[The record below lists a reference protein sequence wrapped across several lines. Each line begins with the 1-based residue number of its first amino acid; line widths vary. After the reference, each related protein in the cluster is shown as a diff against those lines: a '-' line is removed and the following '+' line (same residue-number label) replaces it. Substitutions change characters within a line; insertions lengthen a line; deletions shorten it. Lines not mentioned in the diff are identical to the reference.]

1 MSDVIAAADQM
12 TYTATVPWFGG
23 KRTIAPRIVEEIGA
37 HRVYWSLFAGSLAVE
52 LAKPPAQMET
62 VNDLHGDVTNLAR
75 VLRDEALS
83 GRLYWR
89 LCRTIPA
96 EPLFRESLAVL
107 AGGLPPGIDA
117 APCADRAYHYFVV
130 CWLGLNGVAG
140 TSRAGSSFAKRF
152 TSGGG
157 APAGRF
163 AGAVESIPW
172 WHERLRNVLVLSE
185 CGLALAERIED
196 RAGTVVYADP
206 PYLVKAG
213 TYLHDFAAADH
224 ERLARALRRFRLT
237 RVVVSYYADPRLAD
251 LYPGWRVVDCA
262 APKRMAKGGAR
273 PAGGT
278 VAPEVLLVNQPETT
292 PVPRG

>member
-1 MSDVIAAADQM
+1 MSIAEQM
-12 TYTATVPWFGG
+12 TYTATVPYFGG
-23 KRTIAPRIVEEIGA
+23 KRTLAPRIVEAIGP

-75 VLRDEALS
+75 VLRDESLS

-96 EPLFRESLAVL
+96 EPLFRESRAVL
-107 AGGLPPGIDA
+107 AGGLPPGLDA
-117 APCADRAYHYFVV
+117 GPCPDRAYHYFVV
-130 CWLGLNGVAG
+130 CWLGLNGTAG
-140 TSRAGSSFAKRF
+140 TSRLGATFAKRF

-185 CGLALAERIED
+185 CGIELAERIED
-196 RAGTVVYADP
+196 RAGTVIYADP

-224 ERLARALRRFRLT
+224 GRLAAALCRFRLT
-237 RVVVSYYADPRLAD
+237 RVVVSYYADPRLAA

-262 APKRMAKGGAR
+262 APKRLSKGGAR
-273 PAGGT
+273 PAEP
-278 VAPEVLLVNQPETT
+278 VSAPEVLLVNQSE
-292 PVPRG
+292 GENGGAS

>member
-1 MSDVIAAADQM
+1 MTAADQM

-23 KRTIAPRIVEEIGA
+23 KRTLAPRIVEEIGA

-52 LAKPPAQMET
+52 LAKPPVQMET

-75 VLRDEALS
+75 VLRDEGLS

-89 LCRTIPA
+89 LARTIPA
-96 EPLFRESLAVL
+96 EPLFREGCNVL
-107 AGGLPPGIDA
+107 AAGTAPGIDRE
-117 APCADRAYHYFVV
+117 PCVDRAYHYFVV

-140 TSRAGSSFAKRF
+140 TMRQASSFAKRF

-185 CGLALAERIED
+185 CGIALAERIED
-196 RAGTVVYADP
+196 REGTVVYCDP
-206 PYLVKAG
+206 PYLVKAA
-213 TYLHDFAAADH
+213 TYRHDFTAADH
-224 ERLARALRRFRLT
+224 ERLAAALRRFKLT
-237 RVVVSYYADPRLAD
+237 RVVVSYYADQRLAD
-251 LYPGWRVVDCA
+251 LYPDWRVIDCPT
-262 APKRMAKGGAR
+262 PKRLAKGGAR
-273 PAGGT
+273 PDAGT
-278 VAPEVLLVNQPETT
+278 AAPEVLIVSK
-292 PVPRG
+292 